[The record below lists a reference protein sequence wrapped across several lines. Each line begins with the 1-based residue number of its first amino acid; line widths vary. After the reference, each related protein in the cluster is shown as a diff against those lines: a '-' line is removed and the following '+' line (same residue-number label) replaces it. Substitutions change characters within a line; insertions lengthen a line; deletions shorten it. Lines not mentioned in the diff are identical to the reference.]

1 MHMRRWSVV
10 AVAAT
15 GVVALATA
23 CETETTTLGRS
34 SDPVVLTGADLP
46 QLAGTD
52 PDLIVAFR
60 HAVVDGEPTWSQVPV
75 QVDERKVVDYGA
87 HPASNATP
95 GEEGTVYGGAPIG
108 VADLQ
113 YADPGTFVGPDADPT
128 FDADDELVVMAYD
141 LGGAPGEDHAAE
153 PPGVVPGSGVAVEVA
168 DPDDPAK
175 VGRIH
180 LFVTDGSLAPD
191 AGRDDVVYDFAL
203 ASGDY
208 RSTYRRADG
217 PNPET
222 STVRTDVYT
231 VGFSDRWHEDTWRVH
246 AGGATGVD
254 VLDGNKNQFALSTC
268 GRSNATFADAE
279 GAFVANVDGPL
290 RAIRSYVGA
299 NSGPLTQRTH
309 LLYRDREEII
319 TDLRVHSIPAV
330 MDYLDLSAEALGAT
344 YRSSTV
350 PGGVLVDGVLD
361 PVGATVPTWESFDGP
376 QGTILTAVELTTDV
390 PGLDDAVQWF
400 QRDQA
405 TPPETQCWGDSSLY
419 GAAGSN
425 ITGGIPNTDPRSTP
439 SADLRVRRVVQF
451 QGPATDPTLLPA
463 AAATWSTQVR
473 DGLDVSAAPHPAP

>member
-1 MHMRRWSVV
+1 MRRWMGV

-34 SDPVVLTGADLP
+34 TDPVVLTGADLP
-46 QLAGTD
+46 QLTGAD
-52 PDLIVAFR
+52 PDRIVAFR
-60 HAVVDGEPTWSQVPV
+60 HAVVGGEPAWSQVPV

-87 HPASNATP
+87 YPTANSTP
-95 GEEGTVYGGAPIG
+95 GVEGTVYGGAPIG

-113 YADPGTFVGPDADPT
+113 YADPTTFVGPDHDPT
-128 FDADDELVVMAYD
+128 FDADDELVVMTYD
-141 LGGAPGEDHAAE
+141 LGGVPGEDQTVE

-168 DPDDPAK
+168 DPADPAK
-175 VGRIH
+175 VGWVH
-180 LFVTDGSLAPD
+180 LFRTDGSLSPD
-191 AGRDDVVYDFAL
+191 AGRDDVDYDFAL

-208 RSTYRRADG
+208 RSTYRRANG

-222 STVRTDVYT
+222 STVTTDVYT
-231 VGFSDRWHEDTWRVH
+231 VGFSDRWYEDTWRVH

-254 VLDGNKNQFALSTC
+254 VLDGVKNQFALSTC
-268 GRSNATFADAE
+268 IRSNATFAAGE

-309 LLYRDREEII
+309 LLYRDREEIV

-330 MDYLDLSAEALGAT
+330 MDYLDLSAAAVGST

-350 PGGVLVDGVLD
+350 PGGVAVDGVLD
-361 PVGATVPTWESFDGP
+361 AVGTAVPTWESFDGP
-376 QGTILTAVELTTDV
+376 QGTVLTTVEMTTDV
-390 PGLDDAVQWF
+390 PGLDAGVQWF

-405 TPPETQCWGDSSLY
+405 VPPEAQCWGDSAFY

-425 ITGGIPNTDPRSTP
+425 ITGGIPNTDPRSSP

-451 QGPATDPTLLPA
+451 QGPVVDADLLPA

-473 DGLDVSAAPHPAP
+473 DGLDVSTAPYLTP